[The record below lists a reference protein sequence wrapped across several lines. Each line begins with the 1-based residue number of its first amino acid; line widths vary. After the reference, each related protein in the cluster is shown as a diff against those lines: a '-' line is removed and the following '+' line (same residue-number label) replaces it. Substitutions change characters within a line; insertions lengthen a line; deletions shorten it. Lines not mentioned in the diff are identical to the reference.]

1 MDILYTADQQGVP
14 ANDSAV
20 RSLMQQDRNEM
31 MASDQAVLGDSG
43 LRQLKQYNRALPV
56 AWVVNQVAMD
66 VALTPTPLSG
76 AQADQLGQI
85 LANAS
90 ATYQGGGAANAATV
104 NWPAA
109 LGQAQGILTP
119 TQFAALQAQYY
130 QSQLNP
136 LVAQFR
142 NQEKAAR

>member
-1 MDILYTADQQGVP
+1 VDILYTADQQGVP

-66 VALTPTPLSG
+66 VALTPRRFPARRLINWGRFSPTRAPL
-76 AQADQLGQI
+76 
-85 LANAS
+85 
-90 ATYQGGGAANAATV
+90 TRV
-104 NWPAA
+104 
-109 LGQAQGILTP
+109 
-119 TQFAALQAQYY
+119 
-130 QSQLNP
+130 
-136 LVAQFR
+136 VAQPTR
-142 NQEKAAR
+142 RPSTGPRRWDRRRES